1 MKTYQKEIEGKLVV
15 RQANKIVI
23 EKDGMRTYNPTE
35 DMILEDGWVE
45 YVVPEPTEEEK
56 LKHEKEYKIREIERF
71 DSSKDVNICYISR
84 LGDIIPY
91 WANKSERSSLK
102 SAV

>member
-1 MKTYQKEIEGKLVV
+1 MVV
-15 RQANKIVI
+15 KHANKIII
-23 EKDGMRTYNPTE
+23 EKEGLCTYNPTE
-35 DMILEDGWVE
+35 EMILEDGWIE
-45 YVVPEPTEEEK
+45 YVIPEPTEEEK
-56 LKHEKEYKIREIERF
+56 LNREKEHKIREIEWF

-84 LGDIIPY
+84 LEDTIPY